1 MNRSEIVIERGET
14 RKGRGSGE
22 RGVRFSSEPAEP
34 THLSILLKR
43 LVDSERT
50 LVVE

>member
-14 RKGRGSGE
+14 RKRKGE
-22 RGVRFSSEPAEP
+22 WGRGVRFSSEPAEP

-43 LVDSERT
+43 LVDSERSF
-50 LVVE
+50 VVE